1 VPTFAVYEFDSSTSV
16 VRDEHA
22 EWAVCS
28 AFEGEAESH
37 TARAHRICRL
47 LNNSYRGVALDAID
61 GRSPQEWTAEMAYRI
76 ADEAHYDD
84 DTKDALTRVLAASP
98 ELDQLVG
105 SGVIEESYFQP
116 E

>member
-1 VPTFAVYEFDSSTSV
+1 MPTFTVYVFDSTTSV

-28 AFEGEAESH
+28 AFEGQTESH
-37 TARAHRICRL
+37 TARARRICRL
-47 LNNSYRGVALDAID
+47 LNNSYRNVALDAIA
-61 GRSPQEWTAEMAYRI
+61 GRSPQEWAAEMAYRI
-76 ADEAHYDD
+76 ADEAHYDE
-84 DTKDALTRVLAASP
+84 DTRGTLATVLAASP
-98 ELDQLVG
+98 ELDQLIG

>member
-1 VPTFAVYEFDSSTSV
+1 MPTFTVYEFDITTSV

-28 AFEGEAESH
+28 AFEGQTESH
-37 TARAHRICRL
+37 TARAQRICRL
-47 LNNSYRGVALDAID
+47 LNNSYRNVALDAIA
-61 GRSPQEWTAEMAYRI
+61 GRSPQEWAAEMACRI

-84 DTKDALTRVLAASP
+84 DTRDALATVLAASP

-105 SGVIEESYFQP
+105 SGVIEDSYFEP